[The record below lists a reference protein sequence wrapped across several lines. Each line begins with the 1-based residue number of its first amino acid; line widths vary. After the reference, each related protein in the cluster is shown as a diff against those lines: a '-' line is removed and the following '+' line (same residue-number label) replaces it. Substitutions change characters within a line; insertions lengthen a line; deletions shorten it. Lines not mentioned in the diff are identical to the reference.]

1 MAQRSLCCHQKKKV
15 MVVFGTRPEAIK
27 MCPLIQELSRY
38 PELDTVVCVSGQHR
52 ELLDQILDFFQVVPN
67 YDLEIMKDRQSL
79 NDITSAILLKI
90 KPILE
95 QEKPDI
101 VLVHGDTPTA
111 FAGALAAFYARI
123 PVGHVEAGLRTY
135 DMDSPFPEEFNRTAV
150 GLLASYHFAPT
161 EWARDNLLREGKPK
175 DSVWVTGNTVIDA
188 MKTTISPDYTDE
200 NLQWAKGSRLV
211 LLTAH
216 RRENLGEKHEE
227 IFRAIR
233 RVVDELPDVKV
244 LFPVH
249 PNPAVRDR
257 LKVLQ
262 DSPRIRMIEPLD
274 VRKFHNYLAHAYLVL
289 TDSGGIQEEAS
300 GMGKPTLV
308 LRDVTERPEGLWAG
322 TLRLAGTQEDTVHQT
337 FHLLMTNPREYE
349 KMSLLSKNPYGDGNA
364 CQRIAQ
370 VLLERL

>member
-1 MAQRSLCCHQKKKV
+1 

-38 PELDTVVCVSGQHR
+38 SELDTVVCVSGQHR

-337 FHLLMTNPREYE
+337 FHLLMTNPGEYE